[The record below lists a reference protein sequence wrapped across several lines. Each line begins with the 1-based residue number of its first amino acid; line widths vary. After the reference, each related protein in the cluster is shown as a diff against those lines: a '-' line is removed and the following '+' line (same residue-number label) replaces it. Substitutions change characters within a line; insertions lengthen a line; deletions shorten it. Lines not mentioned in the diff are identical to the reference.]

1 MQQLVA
7 IAIGGGLGAVLRFIT
22 STQVHRVLGKD
33 FPFGTLAV
41 NVLGSFMMGLLFVIL
56 IERYI
61 TSVELRAGIIFG
73 FLGAFTTFS
82 SFSFETLSLLDSGEW
97 DKALLNVILSV
108 VCCLAATWLGIGI
121 GRQL

>member
-1 MQQLVA
+1 
-7 IAIGGGLGAVLRFIT
+7 
-22 STQVHRVLGKD
+22 VLGKD